1 MMEEAWGRVW
11 AMVAESGLIP
21 SDANSW
27 FVSAVIV
34 SAAVVDDD
42 DLRSPAA
49 QNHRRECMYNVYH

>member
-49 QNHRRECMYNVYH
+49 QRREKNNRRE